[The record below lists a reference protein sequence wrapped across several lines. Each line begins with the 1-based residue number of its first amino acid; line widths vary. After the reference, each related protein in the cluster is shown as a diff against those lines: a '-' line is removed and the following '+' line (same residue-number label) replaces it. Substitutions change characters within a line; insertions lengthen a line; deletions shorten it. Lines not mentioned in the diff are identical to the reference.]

1 MPGEQKQGRPK
12 WGPVNEAPDGLPYE
26 RCEVTG
32 GPPAHQLV
40 GSITLEVSEQMDI
53 L

>member
-12 WGPVNEAPDGLPYE
+12 WEPANGALDGLSYG
-26 RCEVTG
+26 RCEVMG
-32 GPPAHQLV
+32 GPSAQQLM
-40 GSITLEVSEQMDI
+40 GIPLEVSEQMDI